1 MHRYKTNKKKAS
13 SLQVYDRLS
22 TTATIPE
29 THTSE
34 RQADFCPICMQY
46 LRLTSKKHCILSQ
59 WLAES
64 RGPCPHL
71 LYHLR

>member
-1 MHRYKTNKKKAS
+1 MAS
-13 SLQVYDRLS
+13 SLQVCDRLP
-22 TTATIPE
+22 TTATVPE

-34 RQADFCPICMQY
+34 RQAGFSPICMQY
-46 LRLTSKKHCILSQ
+46 FRLTSKKHCILSP

-71 LYHLR
+71 LCHLR